1 MILFPVLFLGL
12 AVFMVFT
19 SVNSATSEIITS
31 AAAYKESLDK
41 QAGQVQDITWD
52 LSLKEDS

>member
-31 AAAYKESLDK
+31 AAAYKASID
-41 QAGQVQDITWD
+41 
-52 LSLKEDS
+52 